1 MRISDWSS
9 DVCSS
14 DLDKNS
20 MNAAIISSIVGL
32 ASALDMETTAEGVET
47 HDDLAPVR
55 GLGCS
60 HVQGYI
66 YGRPMY
72 LGEVLDLL
80 REGGGRAEAKGFKST
95 REPQLKVF
103 RTLPIDSGAYRHGTI
118 LRSEKSVV
126 GKKFD

>member
-47 HDDLAPVR
+47 HDDLALVR

-66 YGRPMY
+66 YGRPMD
-72 LGEVLDLL
+72 LAEVLVLL
-80 REGGGRAEAKGFKST
+80 REGGGRAEAQGFKST
-95 REPQLKVF
+95 REPRLTVF
-103 RTLPIDSGAYRHGTI
+103 RTIQID
-118 LRSEKSVV
+118 RSEEHTSELQSLMRISYA
-126 GKKFD
+126 